1 MEQLQ
6 EIYCHYTEALQAAK
20 KAASPLA
27 GIFGTGGGINQHPC
41 HQEFY
46 DQVGKWTERFLAD
59 DPDAEAVEE
68 VARFILVAG
77 VAHKNLPTY
86 WFVCAAQAHAKPMLG
101 MLSRECCEQLRQ
113 EYDSLY
119 PASNRLPLTQEI
131 YEALCEGAGVK
142 PQKKGFF
149 SFLKK

>member
-20 KAASPLA
+20 KASSPLA

-59 DPDAEAVEE
+59 DPDAEDVEE

-77 VAHKNLPTY
+77 GAHKNPVPYADIVTSTT
-86 WFVCAAQAHAKPMLG
+86 HKT
-101 MLSRECCEQLRQ
+101 LRGPRGG
-113 EYDSLY
+113 LI
-119 PASNRLPLTQEI
+119 LTNNEKLI
-131 YEALCEGAGVK
+131 K
-142 PQKKGFF
+142 F
-149 SFLKK
+149 